1 MSGASQASEKDL
13 LYTCSYV
20 PEEIVLAAGFRPR
33 RFLPE
38 GRPADAWIHP
48 NTCGYVKNVLAAAL
62 DSEDL
67 DAAGIIIANS
77 CDAMRRLYDLWTG
90 YVPRLP
96 AFFLDVPKKSDDDS
110 IAFFASEL
118 TRLSEWLH
126 EVLRGARVTETNLGE
141 AARTC
146 NEIRSLM
153 GEVFG
158 LQRAVPSG
166 IPGAGVFD
174 LCLAGTAQPKADFAA
189 DIRRLLAGAKLEDGE
204 ARTPRI
210 VVAGGLNSERHVVA
224 EIERAGAR
232 VVALDTCIGI
242 RHYEECVEEAP
253 DQIAALARRYLTRRT
268 CARMEGL
275 EQRIRCIEKL
285 ADDTKADG
293 VVYYSLKFCDPCLY
307 DVPPIS
313 RTLREQGIPFLWLED
328 DYASSSLGQMRTR
341 IEAFLE
347 LIEQG
352 DGGARC

>member
-1 MSGASQASEKDL
+1 MSVEPRASDGNL

-38 GRPADAWIHP
+38 ARPADAWIHP

-62 DSEDL
+62 DSDEI

-118 TRLSEWLH
+118 TRLCEWLH
-126 EVLRGARVTETNLGE
+126 EVLDGAKVSETNLGE
-141 AARTC
+141 AERAC
-146 NEIRSLM
+146 SEVRSLM
-153 GEVFG
+153 REAFA

-166 IPGAGVFD
+166 LSGTRVFD
-174 LCLAGTAQPKADFAA
+174 LCLAGTARPKADFAA
-189 DIRRLLAGAKLEDGE
+189 DIERLLADARPEDGE

-210 VVAGGLNSERHVVA
+210 VVAGGFSSERHVVA
-224 EIERAGAR
+224 EIERVGAG
-232 VVALDTCIGI
+232 VVALDTCIGL
-242 RHYEECVEEAP
+242 RSYDECVDEAS
-253 DQIAALARRYLTRRT
+253 DRITALARRYLARRA
-268 CARMEGL
+268 CARMQGL
-275 EQRIRCIEKL
+275 EQRIRCITEL
-285 ADDTKADG
+285 ADETQADG
-293 VVYYSLKFCDPCLY
+293 VVYCSLKFCDPCLY
-307 DVPPIS
+307 DVPLIS
-313 RTLREQGIPFLWLED
+313 RTFRERGVPFLWLED
-328 DYASSSLGQMRTR
+328 DYASSSLGQLRTR